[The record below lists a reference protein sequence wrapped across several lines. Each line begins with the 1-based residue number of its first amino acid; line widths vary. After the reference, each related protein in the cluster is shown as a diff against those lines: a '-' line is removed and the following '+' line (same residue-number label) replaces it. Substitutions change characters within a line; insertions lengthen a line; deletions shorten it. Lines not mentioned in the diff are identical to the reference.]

1 MPKSEVFSILKIVFN
16 FYATLQGPFSTSVEL
31 VIKILDVNDNAP
43 KFEMPHYQVNV
54 KNKAKRLSP

>member
-31 VIKILDVNDNAP
+31 VIKVLDVNDNTP
-43 KFEMPHYQVNV
+43 KFEVPHYQVNV
-54 KNKAKRLSP
+54 NVK